1 MSTPHPIEYRT
12 RMFARVLGPYLLIAS
27 VTLVARPTYVKNL
40 LHAFD
45 GSSVWPWITG
55 AFVLPMGLVVVA
67 LHPYWR
73 GFAAAAVSV
82 LGWMTVAKG
91 IALMTFPQSYLSMGQ
106 DAVAG
111 TPWWIISVATMALV
125 GLYLTVVGWAPTH
138 QSVTVATARADTRI
152 AQSAQGSN
160 DD

>member
-1 MSTPHPIEYRT
+1 MSTSHTIEYRT

-27 VTLVARPTYVKNL
+27 STLVTRPSYVKTL

-111 TPWWIISVATMALV
+111 TPWWLVSVAIMALI
-125 GLYLTVVGWAPTH
+125 GLYLTVIGWTSIHRSDAAAKT
-138 QSVTVATARADTRI
+138 TADAIRDLP
-152 AQSAQGSN
+152 
-160 DD
+160 